1 MKRSTIAYSA
11 LASVCLALSL
21 TLATS
26 LVRAQETPATALGG
40 YKIGVVDMREVFQ
53 KYERRAS
60 AFKELV
66 GQRDAAQKKV
76 DDLAASINAK
86 QKSYQ
91 DKKQSATPDELENLE
106 MTILSEVSNLEA
118 ERTKLQA
125 EVSRIEDKLL
135 TDLTQD
141 IRAAIMAIGQAED
154 YHLILEAGN
163 QSGAAVLYSATPLNL
178 TSKVIDRLNK
188 GAK

>member
-1 MKRSTIAYSA
+1 
-11 LASVCLALSL
+11 LALSL

-53 KYERRAS
+53 KYNRRES
-60 AFKELV
+60 AFNELV

-76 DDLAASINAK
+76 DDLATVINK
-86 QKSYQ
+86 EQKDYQ
-91 DKKQSATPDELENLE
+91 SKKESATPDQLEELE
-106 MTILSEVSNLEA
+106 MSILSKVSELEA

-135 TDLTQD
+135 SDLTKE

-163 QSGAAVLYSATPLNL
+163 DGSAAVLYSATPLNL